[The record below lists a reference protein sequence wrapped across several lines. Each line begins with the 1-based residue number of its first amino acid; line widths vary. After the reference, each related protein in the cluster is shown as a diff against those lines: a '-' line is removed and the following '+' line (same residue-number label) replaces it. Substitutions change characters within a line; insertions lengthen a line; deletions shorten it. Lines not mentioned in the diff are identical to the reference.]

1 MRTKSYKFLFHFFSR
16 FVLMEAKLLLFY
28 VVTNFEIKKCARTPE
43 ALTYEPNLGQRILQ
57 RVYLNFVKR

>member
-1 MRTKSYKFLFHFFSR
+1 MFYFSR

-28 VVTNFEIKKCARTPE
+28 VLTNFQIRKSAKTPE

-57 RVYLNFVKR
+57 RVYLNFAKR